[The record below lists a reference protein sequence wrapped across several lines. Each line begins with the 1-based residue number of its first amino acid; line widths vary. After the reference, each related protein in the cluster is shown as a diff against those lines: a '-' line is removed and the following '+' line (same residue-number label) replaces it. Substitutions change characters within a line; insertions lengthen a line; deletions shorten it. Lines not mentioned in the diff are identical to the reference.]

1 MNFAYTAMN
10 AAGEQIS
17 EVLDCTDE
25 AEARKALAERGL
37 FVLKLAPGGGAA
49 PRSTR
54 GKSSFTFS
62 WPHNYG
68 HDLMVFARQMSMM
81 LRSGAPMVPAI
92 RAIIE
97 QPARPE
103 WRRVLISLADDV
115 EGGATLNEAMGQHPK
130 YFSGMVRGAVAAGE
144 ATAGLC
150 DSFQRLSE
158 MLESAHKTRK
168 TILAA
173 LIYPALLCMMSVGV
187 VLSMTLFVLPRF
199 ADLFE
204 MLDTELPFITRL
216 MLDTSARM
224 KQSWIIVLLVP
235 SIVVFATVTWLRSAV
250 GRKTVGRLILYVP
263 AVGPAVSGVLLAKL
277 LRIWGALLRSNVPL
291 LDAIKQTRKISGNVT
306 FQKLNADVIEAVTAG
321 RELHGVLRASRFVP
335 PTVAAAIATG
345 EQSGKLG
352 ESLEFVATW
361 LEEENESRIG
371 TLTRMFEPL
380 VLVLLGIAVGGV
392 SIALFLPLFEIATA
406 A

>member
-17 EVLDCTDE
+17 EVLDCPDE
-25 AEARKALAERGL
+25 AEARRTLAERGL
-37 FVLKLAPGGGAA
+37 FVLKLASSRAAA
-49 PRSTR
+49 PRNAR
-54 GKSSFTFS
+54 EKSSFRIP
-62 WPHNYG
+62 WPQNRG
-68 HDLMVFARQMSMM
+68 RDLTVFARQMSMM

-92 RAIIE
+92 RAIID

-144 ATAGLC
+144 ATAGLS

-158 MLESAHKTRK
+158 MLESAQKTRK

-187 VLSMTLFVLPRF
+187 VLAMTLFVLPRF

-204 MLDTELPFITRL
+204 MLDAELPFITRL
-216 MLDTSARM
+216 MLDTAARM
-224 KQSWIIVLLVP
+224 KESWIIVLLAP
-235 SIVVFATVTWLRSAV
+235 TIVVLGSLAWLRSAG
-250 GRKTVGRLILYVP
+250 GRKTVGRLILHVP
-263 AVGPAVSGVLLAKL
+263 GVGPAVSGVLLAKL
-277 LRIWGALLRSNVPL
+277 LRTWATLLRSNVPL
-291 LDAIKQTRKISGNVT
+291 LDAIRQTRRLSGNVT

-352 ESLEFVATW
+352 ESLEFVASW